1 MNINPITL
9 KIKSHF
15 LYKHVALDSLYTHM
29 QDTSLPPGLI
39 APSFDKLC
47 LGFFAN
53 QKIPPPFATSQKYR
67 NDPRFCKIEPQ
78 GGSTM
83 PLAPRKPVAYMS
95 RTALPQSPYPVPE
108 PGLGE
113 FRSNTNAV
121 SRSLLLPAHYDDT
134 VSPSW
139 SAQRA
144 ADLELEH
151 QKLMDLYTRG
161 VSSGTVAATTQP
173 SHRFGSPPKF
183 TCSTS
188 PYAEVGHK
196 RRDLCPPSLPNRQVQ
211 ARVDSSDCVPN
222 HFYHDLLPVYRK
234 LSEFET

>member
-1 MNINPITL
+1 
-9 KIKSHF
+9 
-15 LYKHVALDSLYTHM
+15 M
-29 QDTSLPPGLI
+29 QDTSLPPGTI

-67 NDPRFCKIEPQ
+67 NDPRFCKIKPQ

-95 RTALPQSPYPVPE
+95 RTALPQSPYSVLE
-108 PGLGE
+108 PPPGE
-113 FRSNTNAV
+113 LRSNTNAV
-121 SRSLLLPAHYDDT
+121 RRSLLLPANYDDT
-134 VSPSW
+134 VSPSL

-144 ADLELEH
+144 ADLDLEH
-151 QKLMDLYTRG
+151 QKLMDLYTQG

-173 SHRFGSPPKF
+173 CERFGSPPKF

-211 ARVDSSDCVPN
+211 ARVDSSDRVPI

-234 LSEFET
+234 L